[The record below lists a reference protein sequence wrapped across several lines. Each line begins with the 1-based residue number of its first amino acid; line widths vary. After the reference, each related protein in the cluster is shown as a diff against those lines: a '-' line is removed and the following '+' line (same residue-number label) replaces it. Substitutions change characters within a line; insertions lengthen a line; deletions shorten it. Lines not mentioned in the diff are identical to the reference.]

1 MVWSRNLKVVWNG
14 TFKWLRWD
22 KHFLTEKFLPLTSIH
37 KAWTDSKET
46 AADGRWPLS
55 QRSRPSWKSM
65 RPLRKPKLFISI
77 PRWLFLLKPN
87 KLHFIAHSVQVPLT
101 TVKNCRRLPPTA
113 HFTSN
118 NGAPREVRKWRLGC
132 WKAEQK
138 SWLTHRAEE
147 LKLDSKTCWGFCSQ
161 PKRPPSHQ

>member
-1 MVWSRNLKVVWNG
+1 MALLNDFDEIS
-14 TFKWLRWD
+14 TSWLRSSC
-22 KHFLTEKFLPLTSIH
+22 L
-37 KAWTDSKET
+37 
-46 AADGRWPLS
+46 WPLS
-55 QRSRPSWKSM
+55 TRPEPTAKRQLQM
-65 RPLRKPKLFISI
+65 GDDHCLRDQDLAEKVWGLWGSPSFSSVSQDDC
-77 PRWLFLLKPN
+77 FCSKPN